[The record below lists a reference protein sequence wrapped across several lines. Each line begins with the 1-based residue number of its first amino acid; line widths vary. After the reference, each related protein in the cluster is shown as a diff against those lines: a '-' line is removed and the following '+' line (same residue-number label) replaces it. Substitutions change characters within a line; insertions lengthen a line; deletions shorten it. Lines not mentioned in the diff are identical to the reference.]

1 MIRQL
6 VFAAVVVVSVCA
18 QQKEMSDEEQQHLRQ
33 VLSEGSSSPVDLIHA
48 LELHLA
54 KYPNSPKK
62 NDIDRAIVK
71 SAIQAKENHRIAVY
85 GVRVLKLDPD
95 DVVVL
100 DATSRALLVERGE
113 EQAKESLKWSQH
125 FEKYVRTLIHE
136 MPADVTERGR
146 RRDELERLL
155 GHALL
160 YQAMA
165 TGVLGNNQTSADLAQ
180 KSFDVYPAGD
190 PAIELGRRLALLGK
204 TEEAIRAYSDALTI
218 ADPQATESDRAV
230 IRRRMGELY
239 QKLKGSEAGLGEIVL
254 HSYDRTSVLLAER
267 RLALKQFDPNLGVV
281 NPLEFILTGLNG
293 ERLAL
298 SSLLGKVVV
307 FDFWATWCGP
317 CRAQHP
323 LYEDVKKRFKDDPTV
338 VFLSI
343 SSDEDRAAVKPF
355 LAEQGWKNAVYF
367 EDGLSRTLRVSSIP
381 TTIVF
386 AKDGSVISRMNGF
399 NPENFVDALTERIQ
413 AALKGQGVREGQ

>member
-6 VFAAVVVVSVCA
+6 AFMAVLVLSVFA

-48 LELHLA
+48 LEQHLA

-71 SAIQAKENHRIAVY
+71 SAIQAKDNHRIAVY

-100 DATSRALLVERGE
+100 DPTCRALLLERSE
-113 EQAKESLKWSQH
+113 EQARESLKWSKH

-165 TGVLGNNQTSADLAQ
+165 TGMLGNNQDAADLAR
-180 KSFDVYPAGD
+180 KSFEVYPAGD

-204 TEEAIRAYSDALTI
+204 TEDAIRAYADAFTI
-218 ADPQATESDRAV
+218 ADPQATEADRAV

-254 HSYDRTSVLLAER
+254 QSYDRTSALLAER

-281 NPLEFILTGLNG
+281 NPLEFTLNGLNG

-323 LYEDVKKRFKDDPTV
+323 LYEEVKKRFKDDPTV

-343 SSDEDRAAVKPF
+343 SSDEDRSAVKPF
-355 LAEQGWKNAVYF
+355 LAEQGWKNTVYF

-386 AKDGSVISRMNGF
+386 GKDGSVISRMNGF
-399 NPENFVDALTERIQ
+399 NPENFVDALTARIQ